1 MRLRNFILPGLLG
14 IAAMA
19 SIAPTAAVAQ
29 LNQERNWCAGKAGA
43 TPELRIDSCTAVLQA
58 GRQSSKQLAFIYRER
73 GLAFFSK
80 RDYERAIQ
88 DYDQAIKL
96 DSRFSDAFDN
106 RCWTQMVIGKLDDA
120 LKDCKES
127 LRLRPN
133 FAPTLNSLGFV
144 YLKQGK
150 LDDAIATY
158 NTALQINPKSA
169 YSLYGRGMAKLKKGD
184 AAAGNA
190 DIAASKTIKDL
201 TEELTGYGV
210 K

>member
-1 MRLRNFILPGLLG
+1 MRFREWVLPALLMT
-14 IAAMA
+14 AAMA
-19 SIAPTAAVAQ
+19 SLTPRAVVAQ
-29 LNQERNWCAGKAGA
+29 LNQERSWCAGKAGV

-58 GRQSSKQLAFIYRER
+58 GRQSSKQLALIYRER
-73 GLAFFSK
+73 GLAFFAK

-88 DYDQAIKL
+88 DYDQAINL
-96 DSRFSDAFDN
+96 ESRYSDAFDD
-106 RCWTQMVIGKLDDA
+106 RCWTLMVIDKLDNA
-120 LKDCKES
+120 VKDCKEA
-127 LRLRPN
+127 LRLRPGS
-133 FAPTLNSLGFV
+133 APTLNSLAFV

-158 NTALQINPKSA
+158 SAALQINPKSA

-184 AAAGNA
+184 AAAGNV

-201 TEELTGYGV
+201 TEEMSGYGV

>member
-1 MRLRNFILPGLLG
+1 MRFGNFILPALLG

-19 SIAPTAAVAQ
+19 LLAPTVVVAQ

-88 DYDQAIKL
+88 DYSQAIEL
-96 DSRFSDAFDN
+96 DSRYSEAFDN

-127 LRLRPN
+127 LRLRPGS
-133 FAPTLNSLGFV
+133 APTLNSLGFV

-150 LDDAIATY
+150 PDDAIATY
-158 NTALQINPKSA
+158 NAALQINPKSA

-190 DIAASKTIKDL
+190 DVAASKAINDL
-201 TEELTGYGV
+201 TEEMSGYGV

>member
-1 MRLRNFILPGLLG
+1 MRFRNFLLPALLG
-14 IAAMA
+14 IAAVA
-19 SIAPTAAVAQ
+19 LLAPTVAVAQ
-29 LNQERNWCAGKAGA
+29 LNQERNWCAGKAGV

-58 GRQSSKQLAFIYRER
+58 GRQSSKQLAYTYRER

-88 DYDQAIKL
+88 DYDQAINL

-106 RCWTQMVIGKLDDA
+106 RCWTLMVIGKLDDA

-127 LRLRPN
+127 LRLRPGS
-133 FAPTLNSLGFV
+133 APTLNSLGFV

-150 LDDAIATY
+150 PDDAIATY
-158 NTALQINPKSA
+158 NAALQINPKSA

-190 DIAASKTIKDL
+190 DVAASKAIRDL

>member
-1 MRLRNFILPGLLG
+1 MRFRNFLLPGLLG
-14 IAAMA
+14 IAAVA
-19 SIAPTAAVAQ
+19 LLAPTVAVAQ
-29 LNQERNWCAGKAGA
+29 LNQERNWCAGKAGV

-58 GRQSSKQLAFIYRER
+58 GRQSSKQLAYTYRER

-88 DYDQAIKL
+88 DYDQAINL

-106 RCWTQMVIGKLDDA
+106 RCWTQMVIGKLDV
-120 LKDCKES
+120 KDCKES